1 MSGHWWLGWLML
13 CGVPVLAAS
22 DPIGRIEIEGNAT
35 TREEV
40 ILRELAVGVGE
51 VADPDALEASR
62 QAILDLGLFRE
73 VSVAV
78 VTDPDGTQVLRIE
91 LREKRY
97 LLPVPR
103 LDASSDKDY
112 SYGAQLR
119 WSNVGGRNHRLN
131 AYIEQSRFENE
142 SDRERDDL
150 WRLSYQAPYLF
161 NDRDGLFVSA
171 EQLDRRNPAGFE
183 EHFDRFAIGIQRD
196 LRKDRPRHGWELGLG
211 LLWER
216 QDTSGPAAPD
226 PDGTAT
232 ALLAS
237 ARFDA
242 QRFHVYSE
250 TGQRLDLQLQAARRG
265 WASDYSYG
273 LWNARYVNA
282 WQYREREHENLRLVL
297 GAGSRA
303 GGPDSRDQFSL
314 GGSGSLRG
322 YEADFLEGD
331 RYYYGAVEYL
341 RPIRWDW
348 LRLLA
353 LVEVGGIDDDQAGE
367 RSGEPYANLALGVR
381 IRLTWFVD
389 VEIEAGLA
397 YPLRGGDGARF
408 FAGGN

>member
-1 MSGHWWLGWLML
+1 MRTFGWLVWL
-13 CGVPVLAAS
+13 IFWAAPVQALTGQIS
-22 DPIGRIEIEGNAT
+22 RIEIEGNAT

-40 ILRELAVGVGE
+40 ILRELAVAVGD
-51 VADPDALEASR
+51 VANPTALEASR
-62 QAILDLGLFRE
+62 QAILDLGLFRD
-73 VSVAV
+73 VRLLTVAE
-78 VTDPDGTQVLRIE
+78 DGGLVLRIV

-97 LLPVPR
+97 LLPIPR
-103 LDASSDKDY
+103 IDASSDEDY

-119 WSNVGGRNHRLN
+119 WSNVAGRNHRLN
-131 AYIEQSRFENE
+131 AYMERSRFENE
-142 SDRERDDL
+142 SDRDRDEL
-150 WRLSYQAPYLF
+150 WRLSYAAPYLF
-161 NDRDGLFVSA
+161 NERDGLSVAA

-183 EHFDRFAIGIQRD
+183 EHFDRLAISLQRD
-196 LRKDRPRHGWELGLG
+196 LRHDRPRTGWQLGAG

-216 QDTSGPAAPD
+216 QDTSGPDAPP
-226 PDGTAT
+226 PDGSAT
-232 ALLAS
+232 ALVLS
-237 ARFDA
+237 ARYDK

-250 TGQRLDLQLQAARRG
+250 TGSRLDLLLQGASRG

-282 WQYREREHENLRLVL
+282 WRYREREHEDLRLVL
-297 GAGSRA
+297 AAGSRA

-314 GGSGSLRG
+314 GGSGTLRG

-331 RYYYGAVEYL
+331 RYYYGAIEYL

-353 LVEVGGIDDDQAGE
+353 LLEVGGVDDDQADQ
-367 RSGEPYANLALGVR
+367 RSGQPYANVALGVR

-389 VEIEAGLA
+389 VEIEAGVA